1 MKRWLWAVTVA
12 AGMTI
17 GVGAQA
23 QTAEEQPPN
32 VAGTPMPDAVEPP
45 PPRRPLMSLLDEA
58 GVGQSLDDARID
70 IFGHVEGSY
79 TYNFNDPAG
88 DINIGRVFDFEHD
101 ELTLNQIDL
110 TIERTVDAAKKKWDV
125 GGRIEWIYGGDAGLI
140 HSNGLFDWYDGPRDP
155 ENQFDL
161 NQAYVDVT
169 VPVGNGLRLRAGKFV
184 TLLGYEV
191 INPTGNALYSHSY
204 LFGFAIPF
212 THTGVLATYSLNDK
226 ITLNGGITRGWEQS
240 LEDNNDAIDFLG
252 GVNWAINDKF
262 TLFFSDSFGPQQA
275 DDNNNLRNV
284 FDFCLY
290 YTATEQLSLG
300 LNGVYGFEQDV
311 PGIGDADWF
320 GTALYAHLKLNKRYT
335 VNARLEWFNDD
346 DGSRGFG
353 MSVYEATLGLAI
365 VPFPD
370 HALGS
375 NLKIRPEIRYDYAED
390 DLFDGG
396 TEQGQFTAAIDAIVT
411 F

>member
-1 MKRWLWAVTVA
+1 MKRLVRILTVCVLLS
-12 AGMTI
+12 AGSDAL
-17 GVGAQA
+17 AQ
-23 QTAEEQPPN
+23 EPPAN
-32 VAGTPMPDAVEPP
+32 VQGTPMPDAVEPP
-45 PPRRPLMSLLDEA
+45 PAPARRPLMRALDNA
-58 GVGQSLDDARID
+58 GIGETLDDTGIN

-88 DINIGRVFDFEHD
+88 DINVGRVFDFEHD

-110 TIERTVDAAKKKWDV
+110 TIEKTVDVTHKKV
-125 GGRIEWIYGGDAGLI
+125 EFGGRVEWLYGGDSGLI
-140 HSNGLFDWYDGPRDP
+140 HSNGLFDEYDGVRDP

-161 NQAYVDVT
+161 NQAYVDVAI
-169 VPVGNGLRLRAGKFV
+169 PVGNGLRIRAGKFV

-226 ITLNGGITRGWEQS
+226 ITLNGGVTRGWEQS

-252 GVNWAINDKF
+252 GVNWVINDKF
-262 TLFFSDSFGPQQA
+262 TLYFSDSFGPQQA
-275 DDNNNLRNV
+275 DNESNLRNV

-290 YTATEQLSLG
+290 YTVNDDLKLG

-311 PGIGDADWF
+311 PGVGDADWY
-320 GTALYAHLKLNKRYT
+320 GLAGYAHLT
-335 VNARLEWFNDD
+335 VNERATLNARLEWFDD
-346 DGSRGFG
+346 ADGTRGIG
-353 MSVYEATLGLAI
+353 GAVYEAALGVALK
-365 VPFPD
+365 PFPND
-370 HALGS
+370 DLGS
-375 NLKIRPEIRYDYAED
+375 NLLIRPEVRVDYSED
-390 DLFDGG
+390 GIFDGG
-396 TEQGQFTAAIDAIVT
+396 TDHSQVTAAIDAIFT